1 MYRHT
6 YREIKR
12 EHLFSRLRLNHIYL
26 TGSRVMGKAEQRWRV
41 NCKTL
46 LFELMLNA
54 NYSVR

>member
-26 TGSRVMGKAEQRWRV
+26 TGSRVMDKAEQRWRA
-41 NCKTL
+41 NHKTL
-46 LFELMLNA
+46 PF
-54 NYSVR
+54 